1 MILIALL
8 TLTWFAPA
16 CTVVDG
22 DTVRCGKERV
32 RLLGIDAP
40 EIHRCRQGR
49 FCAPGDGQASKRNL
63 QRLLNGSVRIERI
76 TRDRYGRTVAQVYA
90 GGRNVACGQLRDG
103 MAIYK
108 PAWDNG
114 RRLAKECHDA
124 TG

>member
-8 TLTWFAPA
+8 ILPWSAPA

-40 EIHRCRQGR
+40 EIHGCRQGR
-49 FCAPGDGQASKRNL
+49 ICAPGDGQASKRNL
-63 QRLLNGSVRIERI
+63 QRLLNGSLRIDRV

-90 GGRNVACGQLRDG
+90 GGRNVSCEQLRAG
-103 MAIYK
+103 MARYERR
-108 PAWDNG
+108 WDNG
-114 RRLAKECHDA
+114 RRLAKECRDA
-124 TG
+124 IG